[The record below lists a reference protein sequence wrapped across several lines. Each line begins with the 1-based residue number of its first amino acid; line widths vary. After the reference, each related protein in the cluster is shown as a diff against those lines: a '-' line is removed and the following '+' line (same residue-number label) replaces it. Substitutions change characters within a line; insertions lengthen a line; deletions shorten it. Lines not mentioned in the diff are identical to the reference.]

1 MKQGASKKCWEKI
14 NAKHDGRIQFSK
26 GKRRYLV
33 MFVAGDDFSF
43 IWKFNLFYH
52 YPNVKA
58 HQLAKT
64 DNTDKIQ

>member
-1 MKQGASKKCWEKI
+1 MQNMMEEFNSLK
-14 NAKHDGRIQFSK
+14 AKEDVWWR
-26 GKRRYLV
+26 L
-33 MFVAGDDFSF
+33 FVAGDDFSF

-52 YPNVKA
+52 YPKVKV